1 MENGKLFRTTLKQKQ
16 MVVVGG
22 GGGGGKFSDLK
33 TSILYCENKTEVF
46 TKNTVLC

>member
-1 MENGKLFRTTLKQKQ
+1 
-16 MVVVGG
+16 MVVVGGGG

-46 TKNTVLC
+46 TKKHCVVLIIFILQRL